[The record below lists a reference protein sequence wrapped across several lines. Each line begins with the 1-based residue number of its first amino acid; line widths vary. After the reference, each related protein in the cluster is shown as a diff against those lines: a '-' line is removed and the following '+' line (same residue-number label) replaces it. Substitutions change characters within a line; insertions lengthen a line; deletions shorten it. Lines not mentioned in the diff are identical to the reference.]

1 MIVSQIPNKKIKDRR
16 EKLTE
21 NVKLYQAAESDIEEI
36 TGLYE
41 QAKGSKFCTWD
52 EHYPKMKSLASSKR
66 LPMTKSTNRQT
77 L

>member
-41 QAKGSKFCTWD
+41 QAKGS
-52 EHYPKMKSLASSKR
+52 
-66 LPMTKSTNRQT
+66 
-77 L
+77 